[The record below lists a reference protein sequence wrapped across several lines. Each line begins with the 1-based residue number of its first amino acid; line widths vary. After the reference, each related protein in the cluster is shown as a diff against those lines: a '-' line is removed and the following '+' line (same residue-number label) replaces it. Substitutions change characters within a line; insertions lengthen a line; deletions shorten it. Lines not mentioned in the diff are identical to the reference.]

1 MRFIIILLF
10 FILQFNVT
18 QAQRFNNFSIELGGG
33 AHFPFNPKDSKNK
46 ANLSNFN
53 SLKQFQV
60 SGRYMFN
67 EKIGLKGQYAYFYFQ
82 DKENRLN
89 KSTMHKITLEAVYNL
104 GEALNFNFSLQERF
118 TLLVHGGAGISLL
131 EPKDRDVYEKIGNL
145 QLGVTPLVKIS
156 DQVAFYLDVTPVL
169 NLMQHYSYGGDLL
182 DPDYKAQTG
191 FFLTANAGFVFYL
204 GNRNHH
210 ADWY

>member
-67 EKIGLKGQYAYFYFQ
+67 EKIGLKGQYGYFYFQ
-82 DKENRLN
+82 DKENHLN

-104 GEALNFNFSLQERF
+104 GEALNFNLQERF
-118 TLLVHGGAGISLL
+118 TLLMHGGAGISLL